1 MGYQPGK
8 GLGRA
13 LQGRS
18 LPVEAQVRKGRGAV
32 GMTELIF
39 ISYII
44 INFFDG
50 KCYKTVQWK
59 CFIIL
64 GLYGAENKG
73 ESSKVLSD
81 EEEGKMFKEKLAHW
95 KRGMC

>member
-32 GMTELIF
+32 GMIELLF
-39 ISYII
+39 IIYII
-44 INFFDG
+44 INLLDR
-50 KCYKTVQWK
+50 KCITV
-59 CFIIL
+59 
-64 GLYGAENKG
+64 
-73 ESSKVLSD
+73 
-81 EEEGKMFKEKLAHW
+81 
-95 KRGMC
+95 

>member
-32 GMTELIF
+32 GMIEFIF
-39 ISYII
+39 VIQIKI
-44 INFFDG
+44 KLLDG
-50 KCYKTVQWK
+50 N
-59 CFIIL
+59 L
-64 GLYGAENKG
+64 
-73 ESSKVLSD
+73 
-81 EEEGKMFKEKLAHW
+81 KLLMQIYHYFRALW
-95 KRGMC
+95 C